1 MRWVSAVPGWNTDD
15 WGWYGWHLG
24 SSGHI
29 HIYSTSSFSYKK
41 GWEGIIFIACVADE
55 SGVYVR
61 HSLGMA
67 RQQKSLRLAAFG
79 GRRVLVILTH
89 EATCNVPDSGMP
101 PCLVSLGSLK
111 WGTIH
116 VLLLESM
123 LWGRG
128 KDSCNSAR
136 A

>member
-24 SSGHI
+24 SSGLI

-67 RQQKSLRLAAFG
+67 RQQKSLRLAVFG

-101 PCLVSLGSLK
+101 PCLVSLGVPK
-111 WGTIH
+111 MGH
-116 VLLLESM
+116 H
-123 LWGRG
+123 
-128 KDSCNSAR
+128 SCFVVGEHAVGQGER
-136 A
+136 